1 MVSFVESEQKLLNN
15 GYFRIVTLMSFDRY
29 TKKRTSNNNK
39 TMKKLNYILIL
50 PLLIISSF
58 VFANNEVKNDKKAA
72 LKKWE
77 ATSEGLFFK
86 KWESSAAGKKV
97 YASESRI
104 RKSIRAFDNMEAI
117 VTSLTLPAGSRL
129 GFGIMVR
136 IKDEDFILSFGP
148 DLKNDFDQIRG
159 LKVNDKITIKSHSV
173 SHAPKYAYPIVAGD
187 YVERDGKLLYK
198 RIPVKGGC

>member
-1 MVSFVESEQKLLNN
+1 MIM
-15 GYFRIVTLMSFDRY
+15 R
-29 TKKRTSNNNK
+29 
-39 TMKKLNYILIL
+39 KLNH
-50 PLLIISSF
+50 LLLFSMLMLSNLA
-58 VFANNEVKNDKKAA
+58 FANNESKTDNKAA

-77 ATSEGLFFK
+77 ATPEGMFFK

-97 YASESRI
+97 YASEARI
-104 RKSIRAFDNMEAI
+104 RKSIKEFSNMEAI

-129 GFGIMVR
+129 GYGVMVR

-148 DLKNDFDQIRG
+148 ALKNEFDQIRG

-187 YVERDGKLLYK
+187 YVERDGKIIYK
-198 RIPVKGGC
+198 RIPNKGGC

>member
-1 MVSFVESEQKLLNN
+1 MIMRKSNHLLL
-15 GYFRIVTLMSFDRY
+15 FSMLML
-29 TKKRTSNNNK
+29 SN
-39 TMKKLNYILIL
+39 LA
-50 PLLIISSF
+50 
-58 VFANNEVKNDKKAA
+58 FANNESKLDNKAA

-77 ATSEGLFFK
+77 ATPEGIFFK

-97 YASESRI
+97 YASEARI
-104 RKSIRAFDNMEAI
+104 RKSIKEFSNLEAI

-129 GFGIMVR
+129 GYGVMVR

-148 DLKNDFDQIRG
+148 DLKNEFDQIRG
-159 LKVNDKITIKSHSV
+159 LKVNDKIVIKSHSV

-198 RIPVKGGC
+198 RIPGKGGC

>member
-1 MVSFVESEQKLLNN
+1 MRKSNHLLL
-15 GYFRIVTLMSFDRY
+15 FSMLML
-29 TKKRTSNNNK
+29 SN
-39 TMKKLNYILIL
+39 LA
-50 PLLIISSF
+50 
-58 VFANNEVKNDKKAA
+58 FANNESKLDNKAA

-77 ATSEGLFFK
+77 ATPEGIFFK

-97 YASESRI
+97 YASEARI
-104 RKSIRAFDNMEAI
+104 RKSIKEFSNMEAI

-129 GFGIMVR
+129 GYGVMVR

-148 DLKNDFDQIRG
+148 DLKNEFDQIRG
-159 LKVNDKITIKSHSV
+159 LKVNDKIVIKSHSL

-198 RIPVKGGC
+198 RIPGKGGC

>member
-1 MVSFVESEQKLLNN
+1 MRKSNQLLL
-15 GYFRIVTLMSFDRY
+15 FSMLML
-29 TKKRTSNNNK
+29 SN
-39 TMKKLNYILIL
+39 LA
-50 PLLIISSF
+50 
-58 VFANNEVKNDKKAA
+58 FANNESKMDNKVA

-77 ATSEGLFFK
+77 ATPEGIFFK

-97 YASESRI
+97 YASEARI
-104 RKSIRAFDNMEAI
+104 RKSIKEFSNMEAI

-129 GFGIMVR
+129 GYGVMVR

-148 DLKNDFDQIRG
+148 DLKNEFDQIRG

-198 RIPVKGGC
+198 RIPGKGGC

>member
-1 MVSFVESEQKLLNN
+1 MIMRKSNHLLL
-15 GYFRIVTLMSFDRY
+15 FSMLML
-29 TKKRTSNNNK
+29 SN
-39 TMKKLNYILIL
+39 LA
-50 PLLIISSF
+50 
-58 VFANNEVKNDKKAA
+58 FANNESKLDNKAA

-77 ATSEGLFFK
+77 ATPEGIFFK

-97 YASESRI
+97 YASEARI
-104 RKSIRAFDNMEAI
+104 RKSIKEFSNMEAI

-129 GFGIMVR
+129 GYGVMVR

-148 DLKNDFDQIRG
+148 ALKKEFDQIRG
-159 LKVNDKITIKSHSV
+159 LKVNDKIVIKSHSV

-198 RIPVKGGC
+198 RIPGKGGC

>member
-1 MVSFVESEQKLLNN
+1 MIMRKSNHLLL
-15 GYFRIVTLMSFDRY
+15 FSMLML
-29 TKKRTSNNNK
+29 SN
-39 TMKKLNYILIL
+39 LA
-50 PLLIISSF
+50 
-58 VFANNEVKNDKKAA
+58 FANNESKLDNKAA

-77 ATSEGLFFK
+77 ATPEGMFFK

-97 YASESRI
+97 YASEARI
-104 RKSIRAFDNMEAI
+104 RKSIKEFSNMEAI

-129 GFGIMVR
+129 GYGVMVR

-148 DLKNDFDQIRG
+148 DLKNEFDQIRG
-159 LKVNDKITIKSHSV
+159 LKVNDKIVIKSHSV

-198 RIPVKGGC
+198 RMPGKGGC

>member
-1 MVSFVESEQKLLNN
+1 MIMRKSNHLLL
-15 GYFRIVTLMSFDRY
+15 FSMLML
-29 TKKRTSNNNK
+29 SN
-39 TMKKLNYILIL
+39 LA
-50 PLLIISSF
+50 
-58 VFANNEVKNDKKAA
+58 FANNESKLDNKAA

-77 ATSEGLFFK
+77 ATPEGIFFK

-97 YASESRI
+97 YASEARI
-104 RKSIRAFDNMEAI
+104 RKSIKEFSNLEAI

-129 GFGIMVR
+129 GYGVMVR

-148 DLKNDFDQIRG
+148 ALKNEFDQIRG
-159 LKVNDKITIKSHSV
+159 LKVNDKIVIKSHSV

-198 RIPVKGGC
+198 RIPGKGGC

>member
-1 MVSFVESEQKLLNN
+1 ML
-15 GYFRIVTLMSFDRY
+15 
-29 TKKRTSNNNK
+29 SN
-39 TMKKLNYILIL
+39 LA
-50 PLLIISSF
+50 
-58 VFANNEVKNDKKAA
+58 FANNESKLDNKAA

-77 ATSEGLFFK
+77 ATPEGIFFK

-97 YASESRI
+97 YASEARI
-104 RKSIRAFDNMEAI
+104 RKSIKEFSNMEAI

-129 GFGIMVR
+129 GYGVMVR

-148 DLKNDFDQIRG
+148 ALKNEFDQIRG
-159 LKVNDKITIKSHSV
+159 LKVNDKIVIKSHSV

-198 RIPVKGGC
+198 RIPGKGGC

>member
-1 MVSFVESEQKLLNN
+1 MIM
-15 GYFRIVTLMSFDRY
+15 R
-29 TKKRTSNNNK
+29 
-39 TMKKLNYILIL
+39 KLNR
-50 PLLIISSF
+50 LLLFSMLMLSNLA
-58 VFANNEVKNDKKAA
+58 FANNESKLDNKAA

-77 ATSEGLFFK
+77 ATPEGMFFK

-97 YASESRI
+97 YASEARI
-104 RKSIRAFDNMEAI
+104 RKSIKEFSNMEAI

-129 GFGIMVR
+129 GYGVMVR

-148 DLKNDFDQIRG
+148 ALKNEFDQIRG

-187 YVERDGKLLYK
+187 YVERDGKIIYK
-198 RIPVKGGC
+198 RIPNKGGC

>member
-1 MVSFVESEQKLLNN
+1 MIMRKSNHLLL
-15 GYFRIVTLMSFDRY
+15 FSMLML
-29 TKKRTSNNNK
+29 SN
-39 TMKKLNYILIL
+39 LA
-50 PLLIISSF
+50 
-58 VFANNEVKNDKKAA
+58 FANNESKLDNKAA

-77 ATSEGLFFK
+77 ATPEGIFFK

-97 YASESRI
+97 YASEARI
-104 RKSIRAFDNMEAI
+104 RKSIKEFSNMEAI

-129 GFGIMVR
+129 GYGVMVR

-148 DLKNDFDQIRG
+148 DLKNEFDQIRG
-159 LKVNDKITIKSHSV
+159 LKVNDKIVIKSHSL

-198 RIPVKGGC
+198 RMPGKGGC

>member
-1 MVSFVESEQKLLNN
+1 MIMRKSNHLLL
-15 GYFRIVTLMSFDRY
+15 FSMLML
-29 TKKRTSNNNK
+29 SN
-39 TMKKLNYILIL
+39 IA
-50 PLLIISSF
+50 
-58 VFANNEVKNDKKAA
+58 FANNESKMDNKAA

-77 ATSEGLFFK
+77 ANPEGIFFK

-97 YASESRI
+97 YASEARI
-104 RKSIRAFDNMEAI
+104 RKSIKEFSNMEAI

-129 GFGIMVR
+129 GYGVMVR

-148 DLKNDFDQIRG
+148 DLKNEFDQIRG
-159 LKVNDKITIKSHSV
+159 LKVNDKIVIKSHSV

-198 RIPVKGGC
+198 RIPGKGGC